1 MIYDRLFSCQ
11 FVGNVAGSVRRSAHC
26 RVVLRWFLYHV
37 FSVGAVCSA
46 IVAPFAGIYVQL
58 GVFILISALSVVM
71 VRPLALKYLH
81 RHDDVRVSNA
91 DAIIDR
97 TGTVSQAIPVGG
109 YGRVALD
116 GDDWKACSSDT
127 EELPAGTMVKI
138 IDRESVIVKV
148 TKLK

>member
-37 FSVGAVCSA
+37 FFCRCCMFGNSGTICGHIRAAGRFHIDIGIERSHGASIGA
-46 IVAPFAGIYVQL
+46 Q
-58 GVFILISALSVVM
+58 
-71 VRPLALKYLH
+71 
-81 RHDDVRVSNA
+81 VSPQ
-91 DAIIDR
+91 
-97 TGTVSQAIPVGG
+97 VSQAIPVGG

>member
-1 MIYDRLFSCQ
+1 M
-11 FVGNVAGSVRRSAHC
+11 
-26 RVVLRWFLYHV
+26 
-37 FSVGAVCSA
+37 
-46 IVAPFAGIYVQL
+46 
-58 GVFILISALSVVM
+58 
-71 VRPLALKYLH
+71 
-81 RHDDVRVSNA
+81 RVSNA
-91 DAIIDR
+91 DAIIGR